1 MAPQMAKVWLV
12 ESIRPVAGLS
22 SVSIDTHKLCEMANL
37 IGKFKPLFDR
47 VLVQKLVA
55 ETTTRGG
62 ILLPEKSVGKMLQAT
77 VVAVGDGGRDQNGN
91 VVPVSVSVGD
101 SVLLPEYGGTK
112 IEMNEQ
118 EYLIFRDTDIL
129 GKFED

>member
-1 MAPQMAKVWLV
+1 M
-12 ESIRPVAGLS
+12 
-22 SVSIDTHKLCEMANL
+22 SIDTHKLCEMANL